1 MAALRDIDPAVLAM
15 IRHDWE
21 NAPYGK
27 KTETLEF
34 WGLRAEVDRATIY
47 RSLGIGRKRKK
58 GERKI
63 DGIEKAAKV
72 VAMLKYAAPE
82 HRGNIS
88 TRDAKENAILNNLID
103 PSFADTPVATF
114 DRVIRDL
121 GINPQRRR
129 INRFQAERAN
139 EMHHVDAS
147 SSDCFYVA
155 AALPDGDYLL
165 RLHKGHRDYKNKPIP
180 VDGLRP
186 WYYGAVDDNSGV
198 MAARMIAA
206 HGESAG
212 DNIDFLGWAWGK
224 AEGKDLYGLPD
235 KLKGDLGPMMR
246 SPAFKDFLDR
256 LSVDI
261 DPSGQGNKEAHG
273 KIEVIWSKIWQSFE
287 KPYFMISDWKN
298 YTITMSALMKCFY
311 RWTERYNSN
320 RHRFERKVSKK
331 QVWERIS
338 RQGGVVILPENALK
352 TIVRRWQRTVDQAG
366 VFSIDGDLYEV
377 KGLHDAKVWVLKG
390 VFDAKMVVVD
400 KATNKTYEVDDFRP
414 NRLGEFTANA
424 ENGYQQTRKEAATL
438 SGVQNL
444 LYSDQHVE
452 MISQPTPKNVVKMPT
467 RQAAPRVL
475 VNPLNTDTYHTIA
488 EALADFQGQAGLF
501 LSKEN
506 REAVSTLIVENG
518 LSRQFVRDLASEVQ
532 TATIHAQH
540 G

>member
-1 MAALRDIDPAVLAM
+1 MATPRDIEPAVLAM

-21 NAPYGK
+21 QAPYGK
-27 KTETLEF
+27 KTWTLEK
-34 WGLRAEVDRATIY
+34 WALRAEVDLATIY
-47 RSLGIGRKRKK
+47 RSLNVGRQRKK

-72 VAMLKYAAPE
+72 VAMLKYSAPE
-82 HRGNIS
+82 HRGVIS
-88 TRDAKENAILNNLID
+88 TQDAQENAVLNGLIE
-103 PSFADTPVATF
+103 PRFADIPPATF
-114 DRVIRDL
+114 NRVIKDL

-155 AALPDGDYLL
+155 EALPDGDYLL

-338 RQGGVVILPENALK
+338 RQGGVVILPEDALK
-352 TIVRRWQRTVDQAG
+352 TVVRRWQRTVDQAG
-366 VFSIDGDLYEV
+366 VFSIDR
-377 KGLHDAKVWVLKG
+377 GLLHRWG
-390 VFDAKMVVVD
+390 
-400 KATNKTYEVDDFRP
+400 
-414 NRLGEFTANA
+414 
-424 ENGYQQTRKEAATL
+424 
-438 SGVQNL
+438 
-444 LYSDQHVE
+444 
-452 MISQPTPKNVVKMPT
+452 
-467 RQAAPRVL
+467 
-475 VNPLNTDTYHTIA
+475 
-488 EALADFQGQAGLF
+488 
-501 LSKEN
+501 
-506 REAVSTLIVENG
+506 
-518 LSRQFVRDLASEVQ
+518 FVRGQGAARCQGLGTEGSL
-532 TATIHAQH
+532 
-540 G
+540 

>member
-15 IRHDWE
+15 IRGDWE
-21 NAPYGK
+21 KAPYGK

-34 WGLRAEVDRATIY
+34 WSIRAEVDLATIY
-47 RSLGIGRKRKK
+47 RGLNIGRKRKK

-72 VAMLKYAAPE
+72 VAMLKYSAPE
-82 HRGNIS
+82 HRGIIS
-88 TRDAKENAILNNLID
+88 TQDAQENAVLNGLID
-103 PSFADTPVATF
+103 PRFADIPPATF
-114 DRVIRDL
+114 NRVIKDL

-155 AALPDGDYLL
+155 EALPDGDYLL
-165 RLHKGHRDYKNKPIP
+165 RLHKGNRDYKNKPIP

-424 ENGYQQTRKEAATL
+424 ENGYQQTRKEAMTL
-438 SGVQNL
+438 TGVQNL

-467 RQAAPRVL
+467 RHAAPRAL
-475 VNPLNTDTYHTIA
+475 VNPLATDTYHTIA

-501 LSKEN
+501 LNKEN
-506 REAVSTLIVENG
+506 REAVTAMIAEHG
-518 LSRQFVRDLASEVQ
+518 LSRKFVRDLASEVQ